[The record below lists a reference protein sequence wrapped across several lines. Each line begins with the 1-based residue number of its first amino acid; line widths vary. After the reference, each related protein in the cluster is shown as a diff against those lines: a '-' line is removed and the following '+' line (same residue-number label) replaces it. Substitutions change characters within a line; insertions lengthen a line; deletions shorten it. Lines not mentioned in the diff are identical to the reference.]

1 MGRYITTTGT
11 AGSTLR
17 NVNSAS
23 QTTYQAIVNDRILVN
38 TGTAA
43 VTITLPVSATVLDN
57 DTLQI
62 IDVGGNAGTNNITV
76 LRNGALIQG
85 QAQDLTIDLGGTIT
99 TMIYCGVTY
108 GWVLASV

>member
-11 AGSTLR
+11 AGSVLR
-17 NVNSAS
+17 TVTSS
-23 QTTYQAIVNDRILVN
+23 VQTTYQAVINDRILVN
-38 TGTAA
+38 TVTTA
-43 VTITLPVSATVLDN
+43 VTITLPASGTLLDN

-99 TMIYCGVTY
+99 TLIYCGATY
-108 GWVLASV
+108 GWVVASV